1 MCITADLC
9 KLALQLYALMHLN
22 ALLYYTH
29 LQETAELLA
38 RHLCCAPTAAN
49 TTTTTAGTA
58 ISATYGDFA
67 SFITDPHYSELQ
79 TRVHA
84 QLAQQLVALGS
95 THFKLSAAFSS
106 AWTLSQR
113 TFLAGLAAL
122 GLQLGARDA
131 QRLLV
136 RFALPPGSEPDS
148 ANGSLLADRHVSAAV
163 VTPWQRCDAQRF
175 VATAAASQQWR
186 TALQHASAA
195 TAAAREAES
204 ELREQRSPKAVPTAV
219 STVAN
224 GLSPEL
230 VRMAQCLGM
239 RVHTDADLLWIAEA
253 ALNAPLPDGWELR
266 TTAATAA
273 DATGNIG
280 ATGSSSEARRYSAC
294 LLTLMN

>member
-1 MCITADLC
+1 MCCNKYTL
-9 KLALQLYALMHLN
+9 KLKSFTLSHLDT
-22 ALLYYTH
+22 LLHCFTI

-49 TTTTTAGTA
+49 TTAATATSTA
-58 ISATYGDFA
+58 TISATYGDFA

-79 TRVHA
+79 ARVHA

-95 THFKLSAAFSS
+95 THFRLSAAFS
-106 AWTLSQR
+106 APTLSQR

-148 ANGSLLADRHVSAAV
+148 ATGALLADRNVSAAV
-163 VTPWQRCDAQRF
+163 VTPGQRCDTQRF
-175 VATAAASQQWR
+175 VAAAAASQQWR

-195 TAAAREAES
+195 AAAAREAES
-204 ELREQRSPKAVPTAV
+204 ELRAQRSPLTAVPTAV
-219 STVAN
+219 STAGN
-224 GLSPEL
+224 GLSIEL

-266 TTAATAA
+266 TTVTATAA
-273 DATGNIG
+273 ANAAGG
-280 ATGSSSEARRYSAC
+280 SATGSSSEPRRYNIC
-294 LLTLMN
+294 